1 MKIFNYYIPKS
12 LTFIQ
17 IVKDLQET
25 NKKILDTLSKQMIFK
40 IIQMM
45 N

>member
-1 MKIFNYYIPKS
+1 MKIFNHYIPKS
-12 LTFIQ
+12 FTFIQ

-25 NKKILDTLSKQMIFK
+25 NKKILDTLSKKMIFK